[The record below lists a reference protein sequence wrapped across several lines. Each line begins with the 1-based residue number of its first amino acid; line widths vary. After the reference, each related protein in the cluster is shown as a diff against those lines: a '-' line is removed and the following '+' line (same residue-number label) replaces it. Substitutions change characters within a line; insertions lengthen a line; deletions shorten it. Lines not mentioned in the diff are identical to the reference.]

1 MADVYRPHAC
11 TEREALERLAS
22 EADLGQE
29 RLSRVRIEF
38 DSSVHRRIT
47 LWVPDLVG
55 QSQPPESALGLDEG
69 LARLLVN
76 GISDPRRAAEPSHER
91 LFITSRVSADALV
104 TTLRRLERFATP
116 ARVARLRSQEGAEV
130 WLLHVLVDRERHSGA
145 SGLEAL
151 GLFELW
157 DALSAYES
165 EGCRLFLPCGVS
177 LPRDLLPPLWRLM
190 SNDNAASL
198 LALSPQGPREER
210 FYVLCRLAEG
220 SSEGGSA
227 PTERRATA
235 PGEASERHS
244 LSDSTERA
252 STASEPRDRSA
263 PAQRRARAR
272 VGESEG
278 RSPSDDN
285 AFQRIA
291 LPPQAFVDS
300 IEVGFALDASV
311 RVSTLLRNAEPPNLV
326 QQLRAQAPSRGY
338 RLTLESTRA
347 VEEAGRDL
355 DRLRSQQAYLAQR
368 VAYAESLHRP
378 RPRLLR
384 FNLRQLAALAH
395 TIYSFAPDSLFSA
408 RPHIRYAF
416 RATPEEPAGF
426 HYLWI
431 DPEAVRRT
439 PDPLPL
445 YETSPPMR
453 FWLDPTWGR
462 HYHDEGGAAG
472 CVFVPEQTALAPPL
486 HTWIP
491 GDMDEHLRRVFGRP
505 ASAGSCVYVLDR
517 EPGNDGALELT
528 VLERDAFVPI
538 DASVN
543 WLNDNIIVAERLDV
557 TPLLRETAATARV
570 DRLAADAADAA
581 AAARRGFLLEAARTR
596 ERFMKDLDGVISSI
610 NRCTF
615 DVLQRAHLAIDGM
628 RGLDRDMDSLADIR
642 ERSKGIA
649 SVHDLLNGI
658 DGSTRALRDRVSA
671 LEREVAEALRQ
682 ADAQSEDEQRRV
694 EAFIESLEAR
704 RADLRE
710 RLHRE
715 N

>member
-1 MADVYRPHAC
+1 MAEVFRPYAC

-22 EADLGQE
+22 EADLGPD

-55 QSQPPESALGLDEG
+55 QAQPPEAAVGLDEG

-76 GISDPRRAAEPSHER
+76 GVSDPRRAAEPSHER
-91 LFITSRVSADALV
+91 LFITSRVSADTLV
-104 TTLRRLERFATP
+104 ATLRRLERFATP
-116 ARVARLRSQEGAEV
+116 TRVARLRSEDGADV

-151 GLFELW
+151 GLFDGW

-165 EGCRLFLPCGVS
+165 EGCRLFLTAGVP
-177 LPRDLLPPLWRLM
+177 LTRDLLSPLWRLM
-190 SNDNAASL
+190 SNDTAATL
-198 LALSPQGPREER
+198 LALSPQGPRDER
-210 FYVLCRLAEG
+210 FYIL
-220 SSEGGSA
+220 S
-227 PTERRATA
+227 RAD
-235 PGEASERHS
+235 
-244 LSDSTERA
+244 DSIK
-252 STASEPRDRSA
+252 
-263 PAQRRARAR
+263 
-272 VGESEG
+272 G
-278 RSPSDDN
+278 
-285 AFQRIA
+285 FQRIA
-291 LPPQAFVDS
+291 LPPRAFVDS

-311 RVSTLLRNAEPPNLV
+311 RVSALSRNAEPPNLV

-384 FNLRQLAALAH
+384 FIPRQLAALAH

-408 RPHIRYAF
+408 RPHVRYAF

-445 YETSPPMR
+445 YDASPPMR

-491 GDMDEHLRRVFGRP
+491 GDMDEHLRRVFGQP
-505 ASAGSCVYVLDR
+505 AAGRSVYVLDR
-517 EPGNDGALELT
+517 EPDNGGGLALT
-528 VLERDAFVPI
+528 VLERDAFKPV
-538 DASVN
+538 DVSVN
-543 WLNDNIIVAERLDV
+543 WLNDNIIVAEHLDV
-557 TPLLRETAATARV
+557 TPLLRETAATARA
-570 DRLAADAADAA
+570 DQLAADAADAA
-581 AAARRGFLLEAARTR
+581 LAARRDFLLDAARTR
-596 ERFMKDLDGVISSI
+596 ERFMKDLDAVISSI

-642 ERSKGIA
+642 ERSKGLA

-658 DGSTRALRDRVSA
+658 DGSTRALRDRVSE
-671 LEREVAEALRQ
+671 LERDVAEALRQ
-682 ADAQSEDEQRRV
+682 ADAQSEEEQRRV

-704 RADLRE
+704 RDDLRA
-710 RLHRE
+710 RLQRE

>member
-22 EADLGQE
+22 EADLGQD

-47 LWVPDLVG
+47 LWVPDVVG

-91 LFITSRVSADALV
+91 LFVTSRVSADVLV

-116 ARVARLRSQEGAEV
+116 ARVARLRSQEGADV

-151 GLFELW
+151 GLFESW
-157 DALSAYES
+157 DASSAYES

-177 LPRDLLPPLWRLM
+177 LPRDLLLPLWRLM
-190 SNDNAASL
+190 SNDTAASL
-198 LALSPQGPREER
+198 LALHPQGPREER
-210 FYVLCRLAEG
+210 FYI
-220 SSEGGSA
+220 
-227 PTERRATA
+227 
-235 PGEASERHS
+235 
-244 LSDSTERA
+244 LSRTVDITN
-252 STASEPRDRSA
+252 
-263 PAQRRARAR
+263 
-272 VGESEG
+272 G
-278 RSPSDDN
+278 
-285 AFQRIA
+285 FQRIA
-291 LPPQAFVDS
+291 LPPHAFVDS

-408 RPHIRYAF
+408 RPHVRYAF

-491 GDMDEHLRRVFGRP
+491 ADMDEHLRRVFARP
-505 ASAGSCVYVLDR
+505 AATESSAASAGGCVYVLDR
-517 EPGNDGALELT
+517 EPGNDGGLGLT
-528 VLERDAFVPI
+528 VLERDAFTPI

-557 TPLLRETAATARV
+557 TPLLRETAATARA
-570 DRLAADAADAA
+570 DLLAADAADAA
-581 AAARRGFLLEAARTR
+581 AAARRDFLLDAARTR
-596 ERFMKDLDGVISSI
+596 ERFMKDLDAVVSSI

-671 LEREVAEALRQ
+671 LEREVAEALQQ
-682 ADAQSEDEQRRV
+682 ADAQSEEEQRRV